1 VLVTVFGGAMAD
13 YQRMVSKL
21 RAANIRAELYLGNPK
36 HSIGQ
41 QLKYA
46 DKRGSPCAIIQGSNE
61 RDAKQVIIR
70 DLILGA
76 ELAAETASERADYLK
91 KQAEAQFAVAE
102 DALVESVRNLLAR
115 HKLG

>member
-13 YQRMVSKL
+13 YQRMVSAL
-21 RAANIRAELYLGNPK
+21 RSANIRAELYLGNPK

-46 DKRGSPCAIIQGSNE
+46 DKRNSPCAIIQGSDE

-70 DLILGA
+70 DLIAGAQLGSD
-76 ELAAETASERADYLK
+76 ASERADYLK
-91 KQAEAQFAVAE
+91 KQAEAQFAVSE
-102 DALVESVRNLLAR
+102 DAIVDSVRNLLAR
-115 HKLG
+115 HKLA